1 MPTNVSTGLQDLN
14 NSIPTF
20 ANVQNFTKIIIK
32 FPFEEVKKFISE
44 TLGNFIFNYSL
55 LPVP

>member
-1 MPTNVSTGLQDLN
+1 MPTNVSIGLQDLN

-20 ANVQNFTKIIIK
+20 TDVQNFTKTVIK
-32 FPFEEVKKFISE
+32 FPFEEVKKLISE
-44 TLGNFIFNYSL
+44 TLGNFIFNRSL

>member
-1 MPTNVSTGLQDLN
+1 MPTNVSIGLQDLN

-20 ANVQNFTKIIIK
+20 ADVQNFTEIVIK
-32 FPFEEVKKFISE
+32 FPFEEVKKLISE
-44 TLGNFIFNYSL
+44 TLGNFTFNRSL